1 MKSDPLISTLVGV
14 LGLSA
19 LLSLGLCFLFIK
31 DTRELRAVQP
41 QLNGM
46 NIRRAA
52 INALVVDAVEYSKH
66 NSDIDPLLIAVGAK
80 PAAAPMNKP
89 APK

>member
-14 LGLSA
+14 LVLSA
-19 LLSLGLCFLFIK
+19 LLSLGLFYLFNK
-31 DTRELRAVQP
+31 DTRELRAVQG

-46 NIRRAA
+46 NARRAA
-52 INALVVDAVEYSKH
+52 INALVIDAVEYSKH

-80 PAAAPMNKP
+80 TAPAPTNKP
-89 APK
+89 AAK